1 LPDDET
7 PEDNELR
14 GFYLIGLSSKAEIL
28 SKEEKR
34 VVESTFS
41 DVLSS
46 FEDAMKKTEAGKF
59 DETDSWLQ
67 VRSVRSTEL
76 AQADHRVV
84 EDTSDIWDGGV
95 GGDNDS
101 DDDSS
106 DEEEEEEQDLAATMS
121 SSSITKGTKAKPVQ
135 NEPTPKLRPSHE
147 VLSRIR
153 WDPTLD
159 ASDYIVGYEDR
170 FRGVIEMSAL
180 SWKMEMSDEEF
191 VPMHRIVWFKRR
203 SDGEKVW
210 DRALKMDKLF
220 GSGVKH

>member
-1 LPDDET
+1 MES
-7 PEDNELR
+7 ELR
-14 GFYLIGLSSKAEIL
+14 GFYLIGLSSKVETL

-41 DVLSS
+41 DVLCS
-46 FEDAMKKTEAGKF
+46 FEDALKKTEAGKF
-59 DETDSWLQ
+59 DEADSWLE
-67 VRSVRSTEL
+67 VRSVKSIEL
-76 AQADHRVV
+76 VQTDHHVA
-84 EDTSDIWDGGV
+84 EDTSDTWDGGV
-95 GGDNDS
+95 GGDDDG

-106 DEEEEEEQDLAATMS
+106 DEEEEEEQDLTATMS
-121 SSSITKGTKAKPVQ
+121 SASITKSTKSKPVQ

-220 GSGVKH
+220 GSGVKN